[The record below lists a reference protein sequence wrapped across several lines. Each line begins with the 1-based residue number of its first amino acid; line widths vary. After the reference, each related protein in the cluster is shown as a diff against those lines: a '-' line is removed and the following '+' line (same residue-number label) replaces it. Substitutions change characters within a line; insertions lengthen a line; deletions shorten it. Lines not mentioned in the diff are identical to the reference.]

1 MRETITFPRP
11 YHRSLRSVLFVALLG
26 ALTLVLA
33 LPVSIHAGFKGTEV
47 APPAAQTAAQV
58 TIPADTNR

>member
-11 YHRSLRSVLFVALLG
+11 YHRSLTSVLFVALLG

-33 LPVSIHAGFKGTEV
+33 LPVSIHAGWKGTEV
-47 APPAAQTAAQV
+47 TPPAGRTAAQV